1 MDVMA
6 FRRKILT
13 ANDFPF
19 GYTKLP
25 YLESTAGAYLMTDV
39 LPSET
44 LGFDCDF
51 MPFGDY
57 TNQTNQFCCIFGG
70 RKASVNNDFQLTTWT
85 DFTPSGSGYT
95 HRHGTFRWGGGQI
108 DAGMVGQ
115 NVRQV
120 AKYRDKTYIGPDG
133 VIVHVS
139 AYSWASDRVPIC
151 LFALNNNNSAV
162 QQGPGCRIYRIR
174 FYDGDDLIRDYI
186 PAKRK
191 SDQALGMY
199 ERITKQFITKSGT
212 GDFTTA

>member
-1 MDVMA
+1 M
-6 FRRKILT
+6 KPTHL
-13 ANDFPF
+13 PS
-19 GYTKLP
+19 GYQKVQ
-25 YLESTAGAYLMTDV
+25 YLENTSTAYIITDV

-51 MPFGDY
+51 MPFGAY
-57 TNQTNQFCCIFGG
+57 TNQTNQFGCIFGG

-85 DFTPSGSGYT
+85 DFTQSGGTLTY
-95 HRHGTFRWGGGQI
+95 RHGTFRWGGGQI

-120 AKYRDKTYIGPDG
+120 SQYRNKVYTGPDG
-133 VIVHVS
+133 VVVNIS
-139 AYSWASDRVPIC
+139 AYTWASDRRPIY
-151 LFALNNNNSAV
+151 LFALNSNGTPA
-162 QQGPGCRIYRIR
+162 QQGPGCRIYGIK